1 MGYNEGSESRFLRV
15 AEWETLQIP
24 LTSRHKDLL
33 FVPVPG
39 SGAGAGAR
47 GRTRIIQG
55 LSDESPAKM
64 SGCQKNELPIPFR
77 GDTGMQRGWEVT
89 PGDVKRR

>member
-39 SGAGAGAR
+39 SGAR
-47 GRTRIIQG
+47 GRTRILQG

-64 SGCQKNELPIPFR
+64 SGCQKNELPIQGR
-77 GDTGMQRGWEVT
+77 HVDAGGVGR
-89 PGDVKRR
+89 